1 MALPVIAVILI
12 KIIAV
17 ALTAWLAT
25 YLITSS
31 VKMIFGTAAP
41 LAAAVGGWGNVVI
54 IGGIVYA
61 AYAGGIIK
69 L

>member
-31 VKMIFGTAAP
+31 VRMIFGTAAP
-41 LAAAVGGWGNVVI
+41 LAAAVGGWGNMVI
-54 IGGIVYA
+54 IGGIAYA
-61 AYAGGIIK
+61 AYAGGVIK

>member
-31 VKMIFGTAAP
+31 VRMIFGLGKKIAED
-41 LAAAVGGWGNVVI
+41 VGGWGNMVI
-54 IGGIVYA
+54 IGGIAYA
-61 AYAGGIIK
+61 AYAGGVIK

>member
-1 MALPVIAVILI
+1 MPAIAIILI

-31 VKMIFGTAAP
+31 VKMIFGITAP
-41 LAAAVGGWGNVVI
+41 LAAAVGGWGNMII
-54 IGGIVYA
+54 IGGIAYA
-61 AYAGGIIK
+61 AYAGGVIK